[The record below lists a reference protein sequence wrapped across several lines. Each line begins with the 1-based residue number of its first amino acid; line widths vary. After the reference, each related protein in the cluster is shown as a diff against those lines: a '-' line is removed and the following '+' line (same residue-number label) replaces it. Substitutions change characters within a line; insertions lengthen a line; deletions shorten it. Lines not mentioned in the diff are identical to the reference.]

1 VTALVVLFLTG
12 ALAALGGLWASPRA
26 VKEGVRLGL
35 LLALGLLLLAPGSS
49 AFLGLFVLD
58 NLARAVGIVAVL
70 AALLASLVGSRYLEK
85 TGIRAFE
92 YHALLAFSAMGA
104 LAMAATPNLAVI
116 LVGLELLSLPLYAL
130 AALRYDAKSEEAALK
145 YFLLGAVAAALY
157 FYGLVLY
164 FGATGSFAVGAVG
177 EGPLFAA
184 GMILLLAGL
193 FFKAA
198 MIPFGWWA
206 PDVYQG
212 APTPVTLYMAAGV
225 KAAAFAALLRVVVG
239 AGYGG
244 AWIAVLALVVLLTV
258 VYGNLAALAQAEAK
272 RLLAYSSIAH
282 AGYLALA
289 LFGPEPVPA
298 LGYYLLAYALSTGLA
313 FAVLAQL
320 DEGEGVAFGAV
331 QGLIRKSPMLAGML
345 LIALLSLAGMP
356 PLVGFWGKYL
366 VFVEAARAGQYALLV
381 IALLTAAVAAY
392 YYLRLAA
399 FAFFLPPEREE
410 AIEVRPLASFTMGLV
425 AFFIL
430 ALGFFPA
437 WGVQLLFGNG
447 ALMR

>member
-1 VTALVVLFLTG
+1 MTALAVLFLTG
-12 ALAALGGLWASPRA
+12 ALAALGGLWAPPRA
-26 VKEGVRLGL
+26 VKQGVRLGL
-35 LLALGLLLLAPGSS
+35 LLALFLLIVAPSQS
-49 AFLGLFVLD
+49 AFLGLFTLD
-58 NLARAVGIVAVL
+58 PLARGVGLVAVL
-70 AALLASLVGSRYLEK
+70 AALFASLVGSGYLEK

-104 LAMAATPNLAVI
+104 LAMAATENLAVI

-130 AALRYDAKSEEAALK
+130 VALRYDEQSEEAALK
-145 YFLLGAVAAALY
+145 YLLLGAVAAALY

-164 FGATGSFAVGAVG
+164 FGATGSFAVGAAA

-184 GMILLLAGL
+184 GMVLLLSGL

-244 AWIAVLALVVLLTV
+244 VWAAVLALAVLLTV
-258 VYGNLAALAQAEAK
+258 VYGNLAALAQGEAK

-282 AGYLALA
+282 AGYIALA
-289 LFGPEPVPA
+289 LFGPSPA
-298 LGYYLLAYALSTGLA
+298 PAVGYYLLAYLLSTGLA
-313 FAVLAQL
+313 FAVLTQVDA
-320 DEGEGVAFGAV
+320 GEGVPFAAL

-345 LIALLSLAGMP
+345 LLALLSLAGLP

-392 YYLRLAA
+392 YYLRLVA
-399 FAFFLPPEREE
+399 FAFFLPPEREG
-410 AIEVRPLASFTMGLV
+410 AVEVRPLAAFAMGLV
-425 AFFIL
+425 AFLIL
-430 ALGFFPA
+430 ALGFFPQA
-437 WGVQLLFGNG
+437 VYGLFAGS
-447 ALMR
+447 